1 VAKVALVYNM
11 IQPSMLRNGPLDLM
25 AEYDSEETIFAL
37 KAALQAGGHEV
48 ILLEADEAIAE
59 KLQSAQPQIVFN
71 IAEGIRGESR
81 ESHVPAICEMLGL
94 PYTGS
99 GPLTLALC
107 LDKARAKEI
116 LTHYHI
122 PTPPFQVFRSSEE
135 ELDPQLRFPLIVKLL
150 HEGSSMG
157 LSEHSVVDDEAALN
171 REVEYLL
178 QTYQQPAI
186 VEEFIEGREFTVGVL
201 GNESPRVLPI
211 IEVIFSK
218 PRGIVLFAPDDP
230 VKPLIQQER
239 DPDVQ
244 FPETIHHPVCPA
256 DTGEELEHQIEQTAL
271 KAFRA
276 LGCRD
281 WCRMEMRLGPDGTLY
296 VLELNPIA
304 GIDPSYWLP
313 KAAKAADLSYEALV
327 NEILGYALERAGLW
341 ATPTIPPSD
350 DLLAYTRRLDGAVEL
365 CSGEPAPSR
374 PERSTSR

>member
-1 VAKVALVYNM
+1 MAKVALVYNM
-11 IQPSMLRNGPLDLM
+11 IQTSMLRNGPLDLV
-25 AEYDSEETIFAL
+25 AEYDGEETISAL

-48 ILLEADEAIAE
+48 ILLEADETIAE
-59 KLQSAQPQIVFN
+59 KLRSAHPHIVFN

-99 GPLTLALC
+99 GPLTLASC

-116 LTHYHI
+116 LTYYHI
-122 PTPPFQVFRSSEE
+122 PTPPFQVFRSLEE
-135 ELDPQLRFPLIVKLL
+135 KLDSRLRFPLIVKLL

-157 LSEHSVVDDEAALN
+157 LSENSVVDNEAALK
-171 REVEYLL
+171 RQVEYLL
-178 QTYQQPAI
+178 QVYHQPAI
-186 VEEFIEGREFTVGVL
+186 VEEFIKGREFTVGVL

-211 IEVIFSK
+211 IEVVFSK

-239 DPDVQ
+239 GADVQ
-244 FPETIHHPVCPA
+244 FPKTSHCAVCPA
-256 DTGEELEHQIEQTAL
+256 DTSKELAYQIEQTAL
-271 KAFRA
+271 KAVRA

-313 KAAKAADLSYEALV
+313 RAAKAAGLSYESLV
-327 NEILGYALERAGLW
+327 NEILDCALERTGLW
-341 ATPTIPPSD
+341 ATPS
-350 DLLAYTRRLDGAVEL
+350 EL
-365 CSGEPAPSR
+365 EGIVAQEMAKGEPQDMIAALGVVACA
-374 PERSTSR
+374 

>member
-1 VAKVALVYNM
+1 VAKVALVHNM

-25 AEYDSEETIFAL
+25 AEYDSEETISAL
-37 KAALQAGGHEV
+37 NTALQAGGHEV

-59 KLQSAQPQIVFN
+59 KLQSAHPQIVFN

-94 PYTGS
+94 SYTGS

-116 LTHYHI
+116 LTYYHI
-122 PTPPFQVFRSSEE
+122 PTPPFRVFRSSEE
-135 ELDPQLRFPLIVKLL
+135 KLDSQLRFPLIVKLL

-157 LSEHSVVDDEAALN
+157 LSENSVVDDEAALK
-171 REVEYLL
+171 RQVAYLL
-178 QTYQQPAI
+178 QIYQQPVI

-211 IEVIFSK
+211 IEVVFSK

-230 VKPLIQQER
+230 VKPLIRQER
-239 DPDVQ
+239 GADVQ
-244 FPETIHHPVCPA
+244 FPKTNHHAVCPA
-256 DTGEELEHQIEQTAL
+256 DTSEELEHQIEQTAL

-281 WCRMEMRLGPDGTLY
+281 WCRMEMRLGHDGMLY

-304 GIDPSYWLP
+304 GMIQITGFP
-313 KAAKAADLSYEALV
+313 KQ
-327 NEILGYALERAGLW
+327 
-341 ATPTIPPSD
+341 P
-350 DLLAYTRRLDGAVEL
+350 RRQD
-365 CSGEPAPSR
+365 
-374 PERSTSR
+374 

>member
-1 VAKVALVYNM
+1 VAKVALAYNM
-11 IQPSMLRNGPLDLM
+11 IQPNMLRDGPLDRM
-25 AEYDSEETIFAL
+25 AEYDSKETISAL
-37 KAALQAGGHEV
+37 SAALQAVGHEV

-59 KLQSAQPQIVFN
+59 KLRSAHPQVVFN

-116 LTHYHI
+116 LTYYHI
-122 PTPPFQVFRSSEE
+122 PTPPFQVFRSPEE
-135 ELDPQLRFPLIVKLL
+135 ELDSQLRFPLIVKLL

-157 LSEHSVVDDEAALN
+157 LSENSVVDDEVALK
-171 REVEYLL
+171 RQLRYLL
-178 QTYQQPAI
+178 QMYQQPVV
-186 VEEFIEGREFTVGVL
+186 VERFIEGREFTVGVL
-201 GNESPRVLPI
+201 GNENPRVLPI
-211 IEVIFSK
+211 IEMIFSK

-239 DPDVQ
+239 GPDVQ
-244 FPETIHHPVCPA
+244 FPETIHYPVCPA

-281 WCRMEMRLGPDGTLY
+281 WCRMEMRLGHDGTLY

-304 GIDPSYWLP
+304 GIDPNYWLP
-313 KAAKAADLSYEALV
+313 KAAKAAGLSYELLV
-327 NEILGYALERAGLW
+327 NEILDCALERTGLW
-341 ATPTIPPSD
+341 ATPSELEGIVA
-350 DLLAYTRRLDGAVEL
+350 LAGDSLQVTFQEA
-365 CSGEPAPSR
+365 
-374 PERSTSR
+374 

>member
-1 VAKVALVYNM
+1 MSWEEASRVTAGGAGGHRLLKPERGALLANVALVYNM
-11 IQPSMLRNGPLDLM
+11 IQPNMLRDGPLDRM
-25 AEYDSEETIFAL
+25 AEYDSKETISAL
-37 KAALQAGGHEV
+37 SAALQAGGHEV

-59 KLQSAQPQIVFN
+59 KLRSAHPQVVFN

-116 LTHYHI
+116 LTYHHI
-122 PTPPFQVFRSSEE
+122 PTPPFQIFRSPEE
-135 ELDPQLRFPLIVKLL
+135 ELDSQLRFPLIVKLL

-157 LSEHSVVDDEAALN
+157 LSDYSVVDDEAALK
-171 REVEYLL
+171 RQVEHLL
-178 QTYQQPAI
+178 QTYHQPAM
-186 VEEFIEGREFTVGVL
+186 VEKFIEGREFTVGVL
-201 GNESPRVLPI
+201 GNENPRVLPI
-211 IEVIFSK
+211 IEIIFSK

-239 DPDVQ
+239 GADVQ
-244 FPETIHHPVCPA
+244 FPKTSHYAVCPA
-256 DTGEELEHQIEQTAL
+256 DTSEELAHQIEQTAL

-281 WCRMEMRLGPDGTLY
+281 WCRMEMRLGQDGRLY

-313 KAAKAADLSYEALV
+313 KAAKVAGLSYEALV
-327 NEILGYALERAGLW
+327 NEILDCALERAGLGGHQVF
-341 ATPTIPPSD
+341 PQ
-350 DLLAYTRRLDGAVEL
+350 
-365 CSGEPAPSR
+365 
-374 PERSTSR
+374 